1 MSDRWVFLTAFLT
14 VVVIVAGAFA
24 MPHYFTYELLKSLIY
39 LAVALMVFFG
49 EDRFSYMLGIVTP
62 PLRFILAILLGG
74 FFGEFKVLF
83 GALTG
88 KPSPPLD
95 TPLHGLSILLE
106 IVLVGVCY
114 RAWRKQVTEK
124 FIGKTFWIS
133 LAIALGYVAILTGWH
148 FTHAI

>member
-14 VVVIVAGAFA
+14 VIVIVAGAFA
-24 MPHYFTYELLKSLIY
+24 MPHYFTFELLKSLIY
-39 LAVALMVFFG
+39 LAVALLVFFG

-62 PLRFILAILLGG
+62 PLRFILAMLLGE

-88 KPSPPLD
+88 KGFPLLD

-106 IVLVGVCY
+106 IVLVIVCY
-114 RAWRKQVTEK
+114 RAWHKQVTEK

-133 LAIALGYVAILTGWH
+133 LAVALGYVAILAGWH
-148 FTHAI
+148 FTHAF

>member
-1 MSDRWVFLTAFLT
+1 MSDRWVFLISFLT
-14 VVVIVAGAFA
+14 VIVIIAGAFA
-24 MPHYFTYELLKSLIY
+24 MPHYFTFELLKSLMY
-39 LAVALMVFFG
+39 LAIALLVFFG

-74 FFGEFKVLF
+74 FFSEFGVLF

-88 KPSPPLD
+88 KPSTLLD

-106 IVLVGVCY
+106 VLVIVVCY

-133 LAIALGYVAILTGWH
+133 LVVAVGYDVLLAGWYLTH
-148 FTHAI
+148 PI

>member
-1 MSDRWVFLTAFLT
+1 
-14 VVVIVAGAFA
+14 VIVIIAGAFA
-24 MPHYFTYELLKSLIY
+24 MPHYFTFELLKSLMY
-39 LAVALMVFFG
+39 LAIALLVFFG

-74 FFGEFKVLF
+74 FFSEFGVLF

-88 KPSPPLD
+88 KPSTLLD

-106 IVLVGVCY
+106 VLVIVVCY

-133 LAIALGYVAILTGWH
+133 LVVAVGYDVLLAGWYLTH
-148 FTHAI
+148 PI

>member
-14 VVVIVAGAFA
+14 VIVIVAGAFA
-24 MPHYFTYELLKSLIY
+24 MPHYFTFELLKSLIY
-39 LAVALMVFFG
+39 LAVALLVFFG
-49 EDRFSYMLGIVTP
+49 EDRFSYMLGVVTP
-62 PLRFILAILLGG
+62 PLRFILAILLGE

-83 GALTG
+83 GTLTG

-106 IVLVGVCY
+106 IVLVIVCY

-124 FIGKTFWIS
+124 FFGKTFWIS